1 MDREKSQ
8 REILQNTRVYQ
19 FINQTHNF
27 YRSFVFSRVRSIS
40 NI

>member
-8 REILQNTRVYQ
+8 RNFAKYVYQ

-27 YRSFVFSRVRSIS
+27 YRSFVFSRVRSIF